1 MMLPVR
7 LASLLLLATIPFAP
21 GCGGDDDDDSDDS
34 TEIDAAVDEPD
45 ASPESDA
52 SVTPDAGPEV
62 DGGADQYTA
71 QIVEQ
76 SCAPNDALAISIKLG
91 SSIDAKTCTLDF
103 VDPTLVV
110 DVHVAP
116 DEIDAPVTFEIDELA
131 DGAVQVCPGG
141 KNECL
146 DGFTATVELDTFEA
160 GEGAT
165 GTVTIRSKDSVVA
178 EVELDAGWCEPEGG
192 PVICG

>member
-1 MMLPVR
+1 MTLPLR
-7 LASLLLLATIPFAP
+7 LASLLLLTAIPLAP

-45 ASPESDA
+45 AAAEIDA
-52 SVTPDAGPEV
+52 SVTPDAGSEV

-76 SCAPNDALAISIKLG
+76 SCAPNDALAISIKLS
-91 SSIDAKTCTLDF
+91 SSIDAKTCTPNF
-103 VDPTLVV
+103 FDPTLVV
-110 DVHVAP
+110 DVYVAP
-116 DEIDAPVTFEIDELA
+116 DDIDAPVTFEIDEFA

-146 DGFTATVELDTFEA
+146 GGFTATVELDSFEP

-165 GTVTIRSKDSVVA
+165 GTVTIRGKDSVVA

-192 PVICG
+192 PVTCG